1 MPKYR
6 HLILATAG
14 AIALVLPAS
23 AAYAASAH
31 PASAKPVLTVGKKGG
46 PAVKKGAVLKA
57 SLAKKT
63 TVAFALGTS
72 FAATCKSSTLTAKV
86 TANPSKPGTATL
98 SVKESLTKCAL
109 NPAVSG
115 VTLNGITVLN
125 APYVATVKNS
135 KGDPVTVA
143 GSKASKPLSLK
154 ASITVGTTPL
164 TCIYTAKSV
173 SGHASNTGNKVS
185 FSKQSFALDAG
196 ASGSLCT
203 SAAATATFSA
213 TYGPV
218 KDTSVKGS
226 PKVFVS

>member
-14 AIALVLPAS
+14 AMVLVLPAS

-31 PASAKPVLTVGKKGG
+31 KAKPVLTVGKKGG

-63 TVAFALGTS
+63 TVSFALGSS
-72 FAATCKSSTLTAKV
+72 FAATCKSSLLTAKV
-86 TANPSKPGTATL
+86 TANPSKPGKATL
-98 SVKESLTKCAL
+98 SVTALSMTKCAL

-125 APYVATVKNS
+125 RPYVATVSNS
-135 KGDPVTVA
+135 KRDPVTVA
-143 GSKASKPLSLK
+143 GSKTSKPLSLK

-164 TCIYTAKSV
+164 TCVYTAKSI

>member
-14 AIALVLPAS
+14 AMVLVLPAS

-31 PASAKPVLTVGKKGG
+31 KAKPVLTVGKKGG

-63 TVAFALGTS
+63 TVSFALGSS

-86 TANPSKPGTATL
+86 TANPSKPGKATL

-115 VTLNGITVLN
+115 VTLNSITVLN
-125 APYVATVKNS
+125 TPYVATVSNS

-143 GSKASKPLSLK
+143 GSKKSKPLSMK

-164 TCIYTAKSV
+164 TCVYTAKSI